1 MRRIVYAGTVFY
13 TGDAIAEA
21 LLEYARS
28 LAVHDVADTVFV
40 PGRTAQGDLDR
51 VEVLVGPASQIVSE
65 PAELIGP
72 ELEDPELVRRL
83 REEAAN
89 LAPRKPVAEPA
100 DEETGTIGTDD
111 RPGFDDLG

>member
-28 LAVHDVADTVFV
+28 LALHNIADTVFV
-40 PGRTAQGDLDR
+40 PGRTTQGDLDT
-51 VEVLVGPASQIVSE
+51 VEVLIGPASQIVSE

-72 ELEDPELVRRL
+72 ELEDPELVQRL
-83 REEAAN
+83 RDQSAT
-89 LAPRKPVAEPA
+89 LAPRKPVAEPS
-100 DEETGTIGTDD
+100 DGETGTAGEDG
-111 RPGFDDLG
+111 RPGYDDLG